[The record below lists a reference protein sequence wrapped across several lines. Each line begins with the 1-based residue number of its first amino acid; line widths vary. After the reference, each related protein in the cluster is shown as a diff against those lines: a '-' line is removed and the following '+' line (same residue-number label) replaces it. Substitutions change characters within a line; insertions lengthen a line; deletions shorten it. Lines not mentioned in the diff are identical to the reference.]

1 MHGQR
6 HTHEMNKQNAWYNI
20 ATMRSFVLRHGVLV
34 GIALLALGTAAYFIV
49 GVLARDPLEGLT
61 LATVEVGPVEQI
73 VSVSGVTKS
82 NNAAALAFPSGG
94 VVASVPVKEGDI
106 VTAGTLLATLASQ
119 QQSAAL
125 NRALAD
131 VAIAEAAYNNLRNG
145 VRPEA
150 KAVTDVTLAS
160 ARAEVE
166 RVQATQNLAVLNAR
180 RALYSDT
187 LIARTADTNESA
199 VPPTISGT
207 YQCDTPG
214 TYTLRVYSSAAQSG
228 YSMSVTGLE
237 TGTYSVGTT
246 QAVAFGDCGLFAQF
260 TDGDR
265 YQNTVWTVEVPNSSG
280 ATYTT
285 LRNALTTAENNRVVA
300 VNAATEALTLAEQ
313 KQTLENAA
321 PVSADLSAAA
331 ARVAQARAGVA
342 EITATIADRSIIAP
356 FAGMVTSVDILPGE
370 TAGNA
375 PVITL
380 LATDGFE
387 IVARI
392 PEIDITK
399 VAMGQEARITF
410 DAAPDAVQAARV
422 NFVSPLPTEID
433 GVSYY
438 EVKLLLSSTPTW
450 LRAGLNADVDIVIA
464 SRESVLRVPRR
475 FVRQDTAEY
484 TVQLLTGTT
493 VATSSVLIDMMG
505 NDGFAAV
512 TGLKVGDVIVAP

>member
-1 MHGQR
+1 
-6 HTHEMNKQNAWYNI
+6 
-20 ATMRSFVLRHGVLV
+20 MRSFVLRHGVLV
-34 GIALLALGTAAYFIV
+34 GIALLALGTAFYFVVDVIS
-49 GVLARDPLEGLT
+49 RDPLADLT
-61 LATVEVGPVEQI
+61 LATVERGRVEQI
-73 VSVSGVTKS
+73 VSVSGITKS

-94 VVASVPVKEGDI
+94 VVASVPVKEGDV

-131 VAIAEAAYNNLRNG
+131 VAIAEAAYNNLKNG
-145 VRPEA
+145 IRPEA
-150 KAVTDVTLAS
+150 KAVTDTTLTN

-166 RVQATQNLAVLNAR
+166 RVTTTQNLTVLNAR
-180 RALYSDT
+180 RALYSAT
-187 LIARTADTNESA
+187 LVARTTNPNEDA
-199 VPPTISGT
+199 LPPTISGT
-207 YQCDTPG
+207 YQCDTAG
-214 TYTLRVYSSAAQSG
+214 SYTLRVYRSSAPSG

-246 QAVAFGDCGLFAQF
+246 QAVAFGNCGLFAQF
-260 TDGDR
+260 TEGAQ
-265 YQNTVWTVEVPNSSG
+265 YQNSVWIVEVPNSSG
-280 ATYTT
+280 ANYVT
-285 LRNALTTAENNRVVA
+285 LKNALTAAENSRT
-300 VNAATEALTLAEQ
+300 AAIMAAKDALALAEQ
-313 KQTLENAA
+313 KQALENAA

-342 EITATIADRSIIAP
+342 EITATLADRSIIAP

-370 TAGNA
+370 TAGSA

-387 IVARI
+387 VIARI

-399 VAMGQEARITF
+399 ITTGQAARITF
-410 DAAPDAVQAARV
+410 DAAPDDIQNARV

-438 EVKLLLSSTPTW
+438 EVKLVLADTPSW
-450 LRAGLNADVDIVIA
+450 LRAGLNADIDIVIA
-464 SRESVLRVPRR
+464 AREDTLRIPRR
-475 FVRQDTAEY
+475 FVNKENDTY
-484 TVQLLTGTT
+484 TVQLLQGTT
-493 VATSSVLIDMMG
+493 IATSSVIIDMMG

-512 TGLKVGDVIVAP
+512 SGVSAGDVIVAP